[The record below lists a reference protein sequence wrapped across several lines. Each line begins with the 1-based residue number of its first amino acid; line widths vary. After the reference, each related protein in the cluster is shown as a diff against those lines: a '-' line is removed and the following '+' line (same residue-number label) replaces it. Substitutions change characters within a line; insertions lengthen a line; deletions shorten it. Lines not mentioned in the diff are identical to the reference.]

1 MTPMNHLVLR
11 CFVLIIAGSLLS
23 AALGCQAHRSDPT
36 REVVD
41 AAHRVRHLNSE
52 GVALMEVDREQARS
66 RFEEAIRL
74 DPDDGAAHNNL
85 GVLYLEEGRLYEA
98 AQLFETAR
106 KLSPGNPDPRVNLA
120 MTFERAGRIDDAIAS
135 CRTALEIAAN
145 DLAAL
150 QLLVRLQVQHG
161 RRDGQTKARL
171 EAVALRGET
180 ERWRDWARQELTVG
194 SFSGDR

>member
-1 MTPMNHLVLR
+1 MMTMTHLALR
-11 CFVLIIAGSLLS
+11 CFGLIIAGLLLS
-23 AALGCQAHRSDPT
+23 AGVGCQAHRSEST

-41 AAHRVRHLNSE
+41 TAQRVRCLNRE
-52 GVALMEVDREQARS
+52 GAALMDVDRDQARS

-74 DPDDGAAHNNL
+74 DPDDGAAHNNI
-85 GVLYLEEGRLYEA
+85 GVLHLQDGRLYEA
-98 AQLFETAR
+98 AQAFETAR
-106 KLSPGNPDPRVNLA
+106 KLLPGNPDPRVNLA

-161 RRDGQTKARL
+161 RRDSETKGRL
-171 EAVALRGET
+171 EVVALRGAT
-180 ERWRDWARQELTVG
+180 EQWREWARRELTIG
-194 SFSGDR
+194 TFPGDR